1 VDLATPRPPAGRIAA
16 RLTVLWRVT
25 CLLSSCGTTSSGNDP
40 TTPTSS
46 PDPGH
51 TLVLARACPGVH
63 LAYDALVASD
73 PASTSAFEES
83 VRRLSE
89 IGVDETRTALA
100 PVLDAAGTLA
110 KADREAFPQA
120 RDGVYAAISRL
131 SATCA
136 TLGAPILH

>member
-1 VDLATPRPPAGRIAA
+1 
-16 RLTVLWRVT
+16 
-25 CLLSSCGTTSSGNDP
+25 
-40 TTPTSS
+40 
-46 PDPGH
+46 
-51 TLVLARACPGVH
+51 VH

-73 PASTSAFEES
+73 PASASAFEES

-89 IGVDETRTALA
+89 IGVDETRAALA
-100 PVLDAAGTLA
+100 PVVDAAGSLA
-110 KADREAFPQA
+110 TADPGSFAQA

>member
-1 VDLATPRPPAGRIAA
+1 MTPRPPAAHIGAWLSGLWLITCVLAA
-16 RLTVLWRVT
+16 
-25 CLLSSCGTTSSGNDP
+25 CGTTSSASDA
-40 TTPTSS
+40 TTPTRTSS
-46 PDPGH
+46 PASGR
-51 TLVLARACPGVH
+51 TLVLERACPGVH

-73 PASTSAFEES
+73 PASASAFEES

-89 IGVDETRTALA
+89 IGVDETRAALA
-100 PVLDAAGTLA
+100 PVVDAAGSLA
-110 KADREAFPQA
+110 TADPGSFAQA